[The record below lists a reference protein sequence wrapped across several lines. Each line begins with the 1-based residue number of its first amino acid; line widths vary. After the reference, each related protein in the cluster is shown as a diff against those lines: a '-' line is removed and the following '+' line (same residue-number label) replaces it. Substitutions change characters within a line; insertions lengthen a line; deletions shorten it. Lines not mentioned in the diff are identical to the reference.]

1 MDLGHGASGNV
12 KQPKW
17 IAFGVP
23 YTDAVILATV
33 SKDRLSGMIY
43 DPLINRPPEP
53 WSHDCP
59 HCQKDTSTRWPL
71 KARKALRM
79 LRLARV
85 SRNGIWEVE
94 LAPNYTFRGKLGE
107 GWKGTVTC
115 YDGKTL
121 MIDQDPEKPIDRIAG
136 AKESLTSKM
145 ATRHLRMILMA
156 RVPKDNEIAACLA
169 SLEAASQEMN
179 ELTPCRKMKS
189 LKIVG
194 CK

>member
-1 MDLGHGASGNV
+1 
-12 KQPKW
+12 
-17 IAFGVP
+17 
-23 YTDAVILATV
+23 
-33 SKDRLSGMIY
+33 
-43 DPLINRPPEP
+43 
-53 WSHDCP
+53 
-59 HCQKDTSTRWPL
+59 
-71 KARKALRM
+71 M

-115 YDGKTL
+115 YNGKVLT
-121 MIDQDPEKPIDRIAG
+121 IKQDPEKPLERIAG
-136 AKESLTSKM
+136 ADESLTSQM

-179 ELTPCRKMKS
+179 ELTPCRKLRWQS
-189 LKIVG
+189 
-194 CK
+194 

>member
-1 MDLGHGASGNV
+1 MDPGHGASRDV

-94 LAPNYTFRGKLGE
+94 LAPNYTFRGKLGK
-107 GWKGTVTC
+107 GWKGTVEC
-115 YDGKTL
+115 YNGKSTHDQAGSREAPGTNSRCQGEPHIQDGQASPQT
-121 MIDQDPEKPIDRIAG
+121 DPDGPPAAG
-136 AKESLTSKM
+136 
-145 ATRHLRMILMA
+145 
-156 RVPKDNEIAACLA
+156 
-169 SLEAASQEMN
+169 Q
-179 ELTPCRKMKS
+179 
-189 LKIVG
+189 
-194 CK
+194 